1 MHMHMHM
8 VHNAST
14 QTPKQEIQDVMH
26 IASESSS
33 PPCFKSSSSRGRME
47 LAFTAAE
54 LRRELESLMAKT
66 RMLHGCP
73 SWVTCRKEATA

>member
-1 MHMHMHM
+1 
-8 VHNAST
+8 
-14 QTPKQEIQDVMH
+14 
-26 IASESSS
+26 
-33 PPCFKSSSSRGRME
+33 ME